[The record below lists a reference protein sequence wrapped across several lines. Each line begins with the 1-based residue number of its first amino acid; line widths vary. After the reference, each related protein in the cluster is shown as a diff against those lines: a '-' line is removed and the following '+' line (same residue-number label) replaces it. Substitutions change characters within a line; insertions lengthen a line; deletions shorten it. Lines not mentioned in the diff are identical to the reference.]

1 MAERAG
7 IACKLHYHHSYN
19 PIFRLRSH
27 PFTNRH
33 SPRMGRALKSANVL
47 TCAAPGSAM
56 PQPHAQLPRRFYLAS
71 LQRFEEAEL
80 LFDNSYY
87 VGATY
92 LAGYAVECILKAL
105 ILNSVPKSRQMEVA
119 REFRGQRAHDFQW
132 LRKRYAQTHAPGI
145 TEEVRRRLLYVS
157 TWETA
162 LRYEPR
168 KGKATDAEQFL
179 KAVEDIIEWAKNR
192 F

>member
-1 MAERAG
+1 M
-7 IACKLHYHHSYN
+7 S
-19 PIFRLRSH
+19 
-27 PFTNRH
+27 
-33 SPRMGRALKSANVL
+33 
-47 TCAAPGSAM
+47 
-56 PQPHAQLPRRFYLAS
+56 QPHASLPRRFYRAS

-87 VGATY
+87 MGATY

-105 ILNSVPKSRQMEVA
+105 ILNSVPSSHQSDVA

-132 LRKRYAQTHAPGI
+132 LRRRYAQTQAPGI
-145 TEEVRRRLLYVS
+145 TEDIRRRLLYVS

-168 KGKATDAEQFL
+168 KGKATDAQQFL
-179 KAVEDIIEWAKNR
+179 
-192 F
+192 